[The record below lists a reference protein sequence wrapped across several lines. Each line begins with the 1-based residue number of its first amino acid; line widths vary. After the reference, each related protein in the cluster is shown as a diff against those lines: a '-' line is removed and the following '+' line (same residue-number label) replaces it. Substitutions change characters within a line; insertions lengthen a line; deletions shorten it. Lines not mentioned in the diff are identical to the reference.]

1 MKNKRKLLLAALV
14 IISAMSANGCGLL
27 EEKNCSCSPY
37 GEPCFQPV
45 VGDQAG
51 GSWQW
56 VPNYP
61 HQQTCYF
68 PANVPYAAA
77 GMPFASTSI
86 PYTGLCAQCG
96 RGMIGT
102 VGNSPCVMPAP
113 QYVAPASPMSDA
125 FPAQQ
130 PAGQTPLFTRPQFKT
145 PATKQSVPFPEI
157 DVPDVGDAM
166 DQFPD
171 ESHSD
176 RDDSLEPERGELP
189 PPKEFPS
196 EAQNPAAQY
205 PTTQGNVFPILISPN
220 GSMEPAGYQDAIF
233 YPMPDPKPASSEWPI
248 YPRTEGSGPEEWIQF
263 RQSQSTS
270 NQY

>member
-171 ESHSD
+171 ESHSEK
-176 RDDSLEPERGELP
+176 SPEPERGELP
-189 PPKEFPS
+189 PPRDFPGA
-196 EAQNPAAQY
+196 AQNPTYQDNA
-205 PTTQGNVFPILISPN
+205 FPILHSPTS
-220 GSMEPAGYQDAIF
+220 SMESAGYQDAI
-233 YPMPDPKPASSEWPI
+233 YHSLRSTPAPSDST
-248 YPRTEGSGPEEWIQF
+248 YPRTEGSGPEEWIRF
-263 RQSQSTS
+263 RQSQANL
-270 NQY
+270 NQ